1 MHAHGQAGTLGW
13 LTLQVPSQL
22 AVSLHVA
29 APFGTPP
36 TPPHTSCEY
45 CAKLHSASEL
55 QSSRLAL
62 RRQGRKVSLTWHAL
76 PQPAPKSTPH
86 DASLAQAMS
95 QRCLSVRPP
104 VTARSGC
111 ADTAMSLPDIIIG
124 VELPQA
130 IKSNRLRMR
139 PASTVVR
146 SRSSVR
152 CNHPVIDLTE
162 LIDMEH
168 LESERNMRPL
178 AGRVG
183 PVALLVERQS
193 ASRELT
199 DQLLREQGFHVV
211 VVADGAAGLETAR
224 RLRPVL
230 VVTEIL
236 LAELDGLALCRRIKE
251 QAPATRVLLL
261 SALSAAARARD
272 AGADGFLSK
281 PISHPKLA
289 AAVDGLLPAH
299 LEEHG

>member
-1 MHAHGQAGTLGW
+1 
-13 LTLQVPSQL
+13 
-22 AVSLHVA
+22 
-29 APFGTPP
+29 
-36 TPPHTSCEY
+36 
-45 CAKLHSASEL
+45 
-55 QSSRLAL
+55 
-62 RRQGRKVSLTWHAL
+62 
-76 PQPAPKSTPH
+76 
-86 DASLAQAMS
+86 
-95 QRCLSVRPP
+95 
-104 VTARSGC
+104 
-111 ADTAMSLPDIIIG
+111 MSLPDIIIG

-199 DQLLREQGFHVV
+199 AQLLREQGFHVV
-211 VVADGAAGLETAR
+211 VAADGAAGLETAR

-236 LAELDGLALCRRIKE
+236 LAELDGLALCQRIKE

-272 AGADGFLSK
+272 TGADGFLSK

-289 AAVDGLLPAH
+289 AAVGGLLPAH